1 MDEMPEQTAPAV
13 RASDADRDRVAEVLR
28 DAAGDG
34 RLTLDELQERL
45 DAVYAAKT
53 YAELAPITGDLPG
66 APGPGGPAPV
76 HDAEGR
82 RFPADRIGA
91 SPTTHTAIAIM
102 GGADRSGDWVVPESF
117 TAFAM
122 MGGIELDLRTARFA
136 AREVTIN
143 ACAIMGGIEITVPDD
158 IEVVVNGVGVM
169 GGFDHRASGP
179 GLPGAPRLKVT
190 GMALMGGVEVKRR
203 RPKGT
208 TGGDRRPV
216 ER

>member
-1 MDEMPEQTAPAV
+1 
-13 RASDADRDRVAEVLR
+13 
-28 DAAGDG
+28 
-34 RLTLDELQERL
+34 
-45 DAVYAAKT
+45 
-53 YAELAPITGDLPG
+53 
-66 APGPGGPAPV
+66 
-76 HDAEGR
+76 
-82 RFPADRIGA
+82 PADRIGA
-91 SPTTHTAIAIM
+91 SPTTHSAIAIM
-102 GGADRSGDWVVPESF
+102 GGADRSGDWVVPERFS
-117 TAFAM
+117 AVAM

-179 GLPGAPRLKVT
+179 GLPGAPRLTVT

-208 TGGDRRPV
+208 TDGDRRPV
-216 ER
+216 EH